1 MAFMNF
7 ADLDRKFLLV
17 VPFFLA
23 QLTGYVFLQAGI
35 VPYSITRNNKA
46 LLSTPT
52 KK

>member
-1 MAFMNF
+1 MAFMNPSGCSF
-7 ADLDRKFLLV
+7 
-17 VPFFLA
+17 FFLA

-35 VPYSITRNNKA
+35 VPYSVTRNNKA